1 MRKSDPFYWLTFS
14 ITNCLPPAN
23 ASSQTNSIFAIKK
36 KSPLSESM
44 YCIYLKAVKI
54 LHRQLA

>member
-1 MRKSDPFYWLTFS
+1 MQKSDPFYWLTFS

-44 YCIYLKAVKI
+44 YLKAVKI